1 MQKTA
6 RIRLAKTGYL
16 AASVLLAVLGVLL
29 LVCPEF
35 DGGLLETLL
44 GAGLLLCGV
53 IRMMGYF
60 AKDLYRLAFQF
71 DLAFGLLL
79 CLVGLAFLTRLVSGV
94 PMTRTMIGV
103 MILADGLFKIQI
115 ALDAK
120 KFGLKKWS
128 LIAVLAALAA
138 AAGVLLAALPLESP
152 AAMRVALGAALAADG
167 ALGLT
172 VAVCTVKIIRSQ
184 NKRPEIDD

>member
-172 VAVCTVKIIRSQ
+172 VAVCTVKIIRGQ
-184 NKRPEIDD
+184 NRRPEIDD

>member
-1 MQKTA
+1 MRSVTPMKA
-6 RIRLAKTGYL
+6 AKTGYIVMAALYCL
-16 AASVLLAVLGVLL
+16 AGILLIIFPDISTKVVGIILAVGMIVFGCVK
-29 LVCPEF
+29 LV
-35 DGGLLETLL
+35 
-44 GAGLLLCGV
+44 
-53 IRMMGYF
+53 GYF
-60 AKDLYRLAFQF
+60 SKDLFRLAFQF

-172 VAVCTVKIIRSQ
+172 VAVCTVKIIRGQ

>member
-172 VAVCTVKIIRSQ
+172 VAVCTVKIIRGQ

>member
-152 AAMRVALGAALAADG
+152 ASMRVALGAALAADG

-172 VAVCTVKIIRSQ
+172 VAVCTVKIIRGQ